1 MDSSTIKAS
10 VETFLAQQE
19 RLDVLVNNAG
29 VSRILNTFVNT
40 SVLIR

>member
-1 MDSSTIKAS
+1 MDSSTMKSS

-29 VSRILNTFVNT
+29 VSRTLKMFIETN
-40 SVLIR
+40 VLIR